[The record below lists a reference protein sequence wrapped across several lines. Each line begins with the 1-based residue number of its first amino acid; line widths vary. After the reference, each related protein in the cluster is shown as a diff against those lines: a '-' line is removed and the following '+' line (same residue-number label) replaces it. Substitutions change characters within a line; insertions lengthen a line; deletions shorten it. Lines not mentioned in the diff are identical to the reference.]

1 MTDFDEAD
9 IRALRQRGGLR
20 AFLREQQAEG
30 KARHDK
36 EPAPSIPGH
45 QPGVWPTGASPPG
58 QPPHPEH
65 AIACPHCGAPPG
77 TRCTSRARS
86 RPLAIPS
93 HDARLT
99 AWTAQTTAE
108 EDQPR

>member
-1 MTDFDEAD
+1 MSDFDEAS

-30 KARHDK
+30 KARRDTQ
-36 EPAPSIPGH
+36 PAVSGR

-58 QPPHPEH
+58 QPLHPEW
-65 AIACPHCGAPPG
+65 AIRCPHCQAPPG
-77 TRCTSRARS
+77 IRCTSRARG

-93 HDARLT
+93 HDARIT
-99 AWTAQTTAE
+99 AHNTT
-108 EDQPR
+108 QPERTEP